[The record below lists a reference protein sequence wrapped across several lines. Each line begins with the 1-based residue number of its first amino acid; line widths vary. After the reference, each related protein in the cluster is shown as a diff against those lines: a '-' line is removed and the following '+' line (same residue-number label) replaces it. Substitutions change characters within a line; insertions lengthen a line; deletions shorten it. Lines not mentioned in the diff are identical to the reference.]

1 MTELKILSDPI
12 CPWCYI
18 GKTGLDKAM
27 KHFPSEILN
36 IIWLPFQLNP
46 DMPKE
51 GMERNSYLSL
61 KFGSSTKATNA
72 YKPIA
77 DRLKNDKINCNLSK
91 IKTTPNTLNAQ
102 RLIYWAGIEGCQTEV
117 VENLFEAYFLYGSD
131 IGDIDSLIQLGK
143 KSGLSGDLT
152 KRLLESLED
161 QETIHEI
168 EMQYRKAGI
177 EGVPTFILNND
188 FVISGAQNEEFW
200 IKVLT
205 EILNKNRILD

>member
-27 KHFPSEILN
+27 KNFPSEILN

-72 YKPIA
+72 YKLIA
-77 DRLKNDKINCNLSK
+77 DRLKNDKIK
-91 IKTTPNTLNAQ
+91 V
-102 RLIYWAGIEGCQTEV
+102 R
-117 VENLFEAYFLYGSD
+117 
-131 IGDIDSLIQLGK
+131 
-143 KSGLSGDLT
+143 
-152 KRLLESLED
+152 
-161 QETIHEI
+161 EI
-168 EMQYRKAGI
+168 IRPLCYLPPGWGTRER
-177 EGVPTFILNND
+177 
-188 FVISGAQNEEFW
+188 
-200 IKVLT
+200 
-205 EILNKNRILD
+205 R